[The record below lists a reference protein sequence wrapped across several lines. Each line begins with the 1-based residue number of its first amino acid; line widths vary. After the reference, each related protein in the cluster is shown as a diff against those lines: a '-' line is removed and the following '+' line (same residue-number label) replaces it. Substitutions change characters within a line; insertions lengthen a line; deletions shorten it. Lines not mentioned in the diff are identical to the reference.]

1 MHTRVTLR
9 LGNHKGSPERQL
21 PRQPTPQTQPGL
33 YPTHGSDC
41 PLPIH
46 PLLRPPPPCTPFQ
59 KVVPFP
65 RGLGDGEVP
74 HLSSPPALLP
84 PRPSLESWGQE
95 EPALGFGEGL
105 PVPSQRHGDTQGH
118 DPSLLISKN
127 ISKRQS
133 WERKRKEVAQ
143 LPGQLYPLLSPH
155 CFCYSVSFC
164 FTVPSP
170 NLLVKFC
177 GKYNRSD

>member
-74 HLSSPPALLP
+74 HLSSPPRPAASQALSGKLGTG
-84 PRPSLESWGQE
+84 RTGAGLWGRTPSAEPETRGHPGSWPQLAHLKEHLKEAELGKKE
-95 EPALGFGEGL
+95 KGGGPATRAALSS
-105 PVPSQRHGDTQGH
+105 PVPSLF
-118 DPSLLISKN
+118 LL
-127 ISKRQS
+127 
-133 WERKRKEVAQ
+133 
-143 LPGQLYPLLSPH
+143 
-155 CFCYSVSFC
+155 
-164 FTVPSP
+164 
-170 NLLVKFC
+170 
-177 GKYNRSD
+177 